1 VTMMMASA
9 RTKTVLLSVKQNFQQ
24 MTAVR
29 SSSSSLLSL
38 CNSSSSRKS
47 LSFKPSSTRL
57 LSSTSSTTT
66 NGGAATTTAT
76 TTLERY
82 GLGGQHWK
90 QFDPSAYQNLIYG
103 ALTHVPYPVNYYEI
117 AGPDGGEIALV
128 GSIQSA
134 LEKIEQQQD
143 GILKEDLLPSTIT
156 ITTRIGYRSPTSVTT
171 STGDSNNEQQQSSL
185 SSPVMVPLPGD
196 VVLSSST
203 EGGGEKEESSFN
215 PKSST
220 YNLPSHVAHN
230 IDPQYVI
237 DTVKSSTLW
246 ELQQESIL
254 KDRLRFVFL
263 LHNPEAQIVEL
274 LRDQP
279 NANHNDR
286 QEFLRTRL
294 TPAMEALQEFCSS
307 SSSSSSSTDISAV
320 SSSISSFGI
329 VSNGLGIPPSNNH
342 PMHLSAD
349 LVIESCRSYDKF
361 STVHL
366 PANLLE
372 THGWDVAKSIKS
384 SSKDVEVCAIRPLSA
399 YPDLGTGDSYPFRLV
414 DYSLPSLEQ
423 YENEQTAVSSKPE
436 IKAKYTNEM
445 NGIPVVYQMALQA
458 AMSHFDAEPLLE
470 AKLERELTTDERE
483 TLDGCK
489 LVQSMIHDLDAQ
501 LQDIR
506 SFAKHEDE
514 LYGKII
520 PLLYDTFE
528 AMDDQT
534 SDVLQA
540 YFAAYAVAVRY
551 AIANKTRELL
561 KNGEDRSTKGNKTS
575 TVTYSD
581 IPQHMTLQEY
591 ALRRM
596 LSKTGDSSDGNE
608 DESLGCFDRII
619 IGSSTSQDFEHQTHL
634 MELIQS
640 EDGDPM
646 DGIRHQLEVEK
657 EEDEQQKSNKKDRN
671 SVSLGPDQ
679 NIV

>member
-1 VTMMMASA
+1 MNVTMMTVTKMMASA
-9 RTKTVLLSVKQNFQQ
+9 VRTKRVLSLKHQNFHL
-24 MTAVR
+24 MTAMR
-29 SSSSSLLSL
+29 SSSSSL
-38 CNSSSSRKS
+38 
-47 LSFKPSSTRL
+47 PSSTRL
-57 LSSTSSTTT
+57 HSSST
-66 NGGAATTTAT
+66 NGGATTTSGT
-76 TTLERY
+76 TSGTTNTTLERY

-90 QFDPSAYQNLIYG
+90 QFDPAAYQNLIYG
-103 ALTHVPYPVNYYEI
+103 ALTRPRYPVNYYEI

-134 LEKIEQQQD
+134 LEKIEQQHS
-143 GILKEDLLPSTIT
+143 ILKDSLPSTIT
-156 ITTRIGYRSPTSVTT
+156 ITTRIGYRSPTVPTATT
-171 STGDSNNEQQQSSL
+171 ASTGDSNNEQQQPPTPT
-185 SSPVMVPLPGD
+185 PVLMPLPGD

-203 EGGGEKEESSFN
+203 EGGEEKEESSFN

-237 DTVKSSTLW
+237 DAVKSSTLW

-263 LHNPEAQIVEL
+263 LHNPEAQIVDL

-279 NANHNDR
+279 NANHDDR

-294 TPAMEALQEFCSS
+294 TPAMDALQEFCSS
-307 SSSSSSSTDISAV
+307 TSSDISAV

-329 VSNGLGIPPSNNH
+329 VSNGLSIPPSNNH
-342 PMHLSAD
+342 PMHLSSD
-349 LVIESCRSYDKF
+349 LVVESCQNYDKF

-384 SSKDVEVCAIRPLSA
+384 SSTNVEVCAIRPLSA

-423 YENEQTAVSSKPE
+423 YENELSAVSSKPE
-436 IKAKYTNEM
+436 MKAKYTNEM
-445 NGIPVVYQMALQA
+445 NGVPIVYQMALQA
-458 AMSHFDAEPLLE
+458 ATSHFDAEPLLE
-470 AKLERELTTDERE
+470 AKLERELTTEERE

-514 LYGKII
+514 LYGRII

-551 AIANKTRELL
+551 AIAHKTRELL
-561 KNGEDRSTKGNKTS
+561 KNGEDKSMKGSNTS

-581 IPQHMTLQEY
+581 IPQQMTLQEY

-596 LSKTGDSSDGNE
+596 LSKTGDSNDGNE
-608 DESLGCFDRII
+608 DESSVGCFDRLIV
-619 IGSSTSQDFEHQTHL
+619 GSSTSQDFEHQTHL

-640 EDGDPM
+640 EDGDPL
-646 DGIRHQLEVEK
+646 DGIHQQLEVEK
-657 EEDEQQKSNKKDRN
+657 EEEERQKSSKKDGN
-671 SVSLGPDQ
+671 DDLE
-679 NIV
+679 